1 MSEPEPLQKK
11 TRPASAAKYK
21 ENVSSMRRKKKKA
34 PGFRNR
40 KKTRPCRAL
49 PRKSGY
55 GVRCPHIFVQNR
67 AMAWSVF
74 TFSLRIA
81 LPCPR
86 IFAQNRVLVWSV
98 LAFGIVLS
106 HRESSYF
113 REIFAQ
119 NRAAAWS
126 VVIYSLSQALSQGAR
141 SYWFMEPDFSL
152 TRGRGGRFRRVGED
166 DFRRRFLHPFAR
178 GAKTNFGGEDDF
190 RRQNSCRR
198 QYSKTIFGH
207 VWPGGEDEW
216 AGEDDF
222 RRRFSEPFGR
232 GAKTN

>member
-1 MSEPEPLQKK
+1 
-11 TRPASAAKYK
+11 
-21 ENVSSMRRKKKKA
+21 
-34 PGFRNR
+34 
-40 KKTRPCRAL
+40 
-49 PRKSGY
+49 
-55 GVRCPHIFVQNR
+55 
-67 AMAWSVF
+67 MAWSVF

-106 HRESSYF
+106 HRASSYF
-113 REIFAQ
+113 RDIFAQ

-152 TRGRGGRFRRVGED
+152 TRGKGGSFSQGW
-166 DFRRRFLHPFAR
+166 RRRFSKTIFASFR
-178 GAKTNFGGEDDF
+178 SGGEDEFGGEDDF

-198 QYSKTIFGH
+198 RYSKTIFGPFR
-207 VWPGGEDEW
+207 PGGEDEFV
-216 AGEDDF
+216 GEDDI
-222 RRRFSEPFGR
+222 RRRFSDPFGR
-232 GAKTN
+232 GAKTNLLAKTIFEDDFRSRLAGGRRRICWRRRYLKTIFGPFRPGGEDESAGEDDIRRRFSDFFGRGAKTN